1 MQWEVVNKRQTATFE
16 ITKTNNCWHA
26 FQLFFVVF
34 FNFMDADIYERKRK
48 RSFFDMI
55 LLRLGF

>member
-34 FNFMDADIYERKRK
+34 FLISWMQISMREKGKDHFLI
-48 RSFFDMI
+48 
-55 LLRLGF
+55 